1 MSDDDLFN
9 DDEMELPTMRG
20 NANLDVQDYQGS
32 SMDDDFLT
40 DDLQETVPKKGG
52 GPAPATDIEG
62 TKSFTMMDDVD
73 NGPGI
78 NQTTYGANPWE
89 TASDTG
95 YRPFSQQHTDMSDLG
110 DAGPGT
116 ALAPRSIAVSPDGEA
131 RISRFR
137 PTQQNE
143 MPSQEDV
150 DPLTEYDRSSYEYDT
165 SEQNVIGAGIF
176 DMPEGVTFR
185 VRDGI
190 FANKFAEPAYIAE
203 EDADGIQ
210 QSAMW
215 DSTADNWTVTQVNAS
230 GVPLSKRVPS
240 LNPPPAAFS
249 PYMNGNA
256 QGPSRQ
262 SRAMPKMAKDR
273 TGPQSHIEAFGRRAA
288 QCLLAE
294 AKMMHDP
301 NTRSRFLSTATEA
314 LGPQMSKKAKLVAD
328 RLIQMGYR
336 PDAALEDTLAHC
348 VMHATMRDLAD
359 RAKAGGGLPRLDRMA
374 MAVRANQPALKKAAS
389 DHLSPLVADQ
399 QKLQTDL
406 GAFYHSPAAAG
417 MGEVAQTSPDGTAIV
432 PAGQTPTGFLT
443 PRNIVIGAAVLGVG
457 YLAATQ
463 TEAGQKVTENV
474 KGSWRRMMRKMKR
487 NSRRSKRSRGKRN

>member
-32 SMDDDFLT
+32 SMDTDFLT
-40 DDLQETVPKKGG
+40 DELQEEVPKRGG

-62 TKSFTMMDDVD
+62 TSTYEMMDDVD

-78 NQTTYGANPWE
+78 NQTTYGNNPWQI
-89 TASDTG
+89 ASDTG
-95 YRPFSQQHTDMSDLG
+95 YRPFSQQGTDMSDLG
-110 DAGPGT
+110 SA
-116 ALAPRSIAVSPDGEA
+116 DGRGGSA
-131 RISRFR
+131 IVTSRMVPQHRFR
-137 PTQQNE
+137 PTQQND
-143 MPSQEDV
+143 MPSNEDV

-176 DMPEGVTFR
+176 DVEEGVRFR
-185 VRDGI
+185 PRDGI
-190 FANKFAEPAYIAE
+190 FANQFAQPAYIAE

-210 QSAMW
+210 QSEMW

-230 GVPLSKRVPS
+230 GVPLSKRVPA
-240 LNPPPAAFS
+240 LKPPPAAFS
-249 PYMNGNA
+249 PFMNGKA
-256 QGPSRQ
+256 QGPTR
-262 SRAMPKMAKDR
+262 RPMPAMKADR

-301 NTRSRFLSTATEA
+301 NARSRFLSTATEA
-314 LGPQMSKKAKLVAD
+314 LGPQMARKAKLVAD
-328 RLIQMGYR
+328 RLIQMGYK

-348 VMHATMRDLAD
+348 VMHATMRDLGD
-359 RAKAGGGLPRLDRMA
+359 RAKTGGGLPRLDRMA
-374 MAVRANQPALKKAAS
+374 MNVRANQPALKKAAS
-389 DHLSPLVADQ
+389 DHLSPLVGDQ
-399 QKLQTDL
+399 QKLQADL

-417 MGEVAQTSPDGTAIV
+417 MGEVAQTTPDALA
-432 PAGQTPTGFLT
+432 PATTSAPPTGFLT
-443 PRNIVIGAAVLGVG
+443 PRNVVIGAAVLGVG

-463 TEAGQKVTENV
+463 TEAGQKVTANV
-474 KGSWRRMMRKMKR
+474 AGSWRRMVRKMKR
-487 NSRRSKRSRGKRN
+487 SSRRAARRGKRA